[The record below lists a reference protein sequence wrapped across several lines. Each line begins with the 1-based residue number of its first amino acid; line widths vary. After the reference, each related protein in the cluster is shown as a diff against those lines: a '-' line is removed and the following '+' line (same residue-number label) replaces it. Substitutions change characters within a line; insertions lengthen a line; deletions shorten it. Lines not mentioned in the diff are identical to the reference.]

1 MGKKKTIKNTNDS
14 KRGKPFPIGVTLLLI
29 FLFACTAVAACI
41 SLGFMM
47 DALIKVITECEMAD
61 MLGVS
66 FLITAVL
73 VTVLLVLLFALI
85 RHRGTEK
92 KNRFTENLRD
102 DVFLV
107 FIFLAIGAAVT
118 LFALG
123 DNNDT
128 DVLVALA
135 FFFAVGL
142 ISTPNAV
149 RYALKDMEKW
159 EKIFYGN
166 GNLYRCKDDKDFYKV
181 KTPVSFERKLFWA
194 VFKNQ
199 VLDHVTVI
207 VIMLLIL
214 NAGIARMVFG
224 KHQAAP
230 GLIGA
235 IVHVRI
241 ERSAG
246 FLFFAMIIIAAFGIP
261 ILVYYFTNAVCRLNV
276 VKKHKYI
283 AYHAIVKSVKS
294 YKLNISYGGRHY
306 SYKYTTC
313 VGIREKNVHDT
324 KAILI
329 FIPDDVLVFP
339 DKEQQT

>member
-1 MGKKKTIKNTNDS
+1 
-14 KRGKPFPIGVTLLLI
+14 
-29 FLFACTAVAACI
+29 
-41 SLGFMM
+41 
-47 DALIKVITECEMAD
+47 

-66 FLITAVL
+66 ILITAVL
-73 VTVLLVLLFALI
+73 VTVLLVLLYALI
-85 RHRGTEK
+85 RHRDTEK
-92 KNRFTENLRD
+92 KNRFTKNFPD
-102 DVFLV
+102 DVIIV
-107 FIFLAIGAAVT
+107 FIFMIIGAAVT
-118 LFALG
+118 LIALG
-123 DNNDT
+123 NNDIEY
-128 DVLVALA
+128 LVALA
-135 FFFAVGL
+135 IFPAVGL

-166 GNLYRCKDDKDFYKV
+166 GNLHRCKENENFYKV
-181 KTPVSFERKLFWA
+181 KTPVSFEKKLFWA

-214 NAGIARMVFG
+214 NAGIARMLIG
-224 KHQAAP
+224 EHQASP

-235 IVHVRI
+235 IVHVRR
-241 ERSAG
+241 ERATG
-246 FLFFAMIIIAAFGIP
+246 FLFFAMVIIAAFGIP
-261 ILVYYFTNAVCRLNV
+261 ILAYYITNAACRMSV
-276 VKKHKYI
+276 VRKHKYI
-283 AYHAIVKSVKS
+283 AYHAIVKNVRT
-294 YKLNISYGGRHY
+294 YKICINDEGRHY

-339 DKEQQT
+339 DKEQQS

>member
-1 MGKKKTIKNTNDS
+1 MSNRKTSKNKNTQ
-14 KRGKPFPIGVTLLLI
+14 KTGKPLPVGVTLVLILL
-29 FLFACTAVAACI
+29 LSCSAVAACI
-41 SLGFMM
+41 SLGFVI
-47 DALIKVITECEMAD
+47 DALIKVITGDAGAD
-61 MLGVS
+61 MFAVCILV
-66 FLITAVL
+66 FALLTAVL
-73 VTVLLVLLFALI
+73 LGLLYVLI
-85 RHRGTEK
+85 RHRDPEK
-92 KNRFTENLRD
+92 KNRFTENYPD
-102 DVFLV
+102 DVLIV
-107 FIFLAIGAAVT
+107 FVFLAVGAAVT

-123 DNNDT
+123 DNDIEY
-128 DVLVALA
+128 LIALA
-135 FFFAVGL
+135 MFPAVGI

-149 RYALKDMEKW
+149 RYALKDMAKW

-166 GNLYRCKDDKDFYKV
+166 GNLHRCKEDKNFYKV
-181 KTPVSFERKLFWA
+181 KTPVSFERKLYKA

-207 VIMLLIL
+207 ALMLLIV
-214 NAGIARMVFG
+214 NAGIVRMVYG

-235 IVHVRI
+235 IVHVKI

-246 FLFFAMIIIAAFGIP
+246 FLFFALVFIAAFGIP
-261 ILVYYFTNAVCRLNV
+261 IMVYYFTNAACRLRV

-283 AYHAIVKSVKS
+283 AYHAIVKSVRS
-294 YKLNISYGGRHY
+294 YKLTINGDGRHY
-306 SYKYTTC
+306 SYKYATC

-339 DKEQQT
+339 DKEQKT